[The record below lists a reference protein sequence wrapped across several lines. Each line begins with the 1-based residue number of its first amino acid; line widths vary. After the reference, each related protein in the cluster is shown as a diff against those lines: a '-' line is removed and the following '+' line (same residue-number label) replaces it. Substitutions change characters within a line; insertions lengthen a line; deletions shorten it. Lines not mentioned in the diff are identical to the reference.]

1 MSQSLAELRRTAH
14 TSVSQLKTYLQCPR
28 KYFFHYIEKAEPAFR
43 PLALSFGQAFHAAAQ
58 HHLVHSTPEQAVPNE
73 ELHEIFRASLE
84 KATQADGPPL
94 LFEEEEQDLGSVI
107 DAGIRMFD
115 AFVEKVPLPEKVL
128 GIEVPFSLELMH
140 PVTGEALGA
149 PLVGAIDAVV
159 LENGTPFIW
168 ELKTSKRRWGPD
180 QLEFDPQPTAYLMG
194 ARRHEMKAPELKLI
208 VITKAKKPD
217 VQVERLVRH
226 RGDEQE
232 LAELAL
238 SVHRAVRAGIDHRVR
253 GWQCR
258 SCQYAGACSA

>member
-1 MSQSLAELRRTAH
+1 MSQSLAELRRAPH
-14 TSVSQLKTYLQCPR
+14 TSVSQLKSYMQCPR

-43 PLALSFGQAFHAAAQ
+43 PLALSVGHAFHAAVQ
-58 HHLVHSTPEQAVPNE
+58 HHLAHSSPEQLVPSG
-73 ELHEIFRASLE
+73 ELHEIFRDSLE
-84 KATQADGPPL
+84 TATQADGPPL
-94 LFEEEEQDLGSVI
+94 LFEEEEQDLSSVI
-107 DAGIRMFD
+107 DIGIRMVD
-115 AFVEKVPLPEKVL
+115 VFVEKVPLPEKVL

-140 PVTGEALGA
+140 PVTGEVLDF

-159 LENGTPFIW
+159 LENGRLCIW
-168 ELKTSKRRWGPD
+168 ELKTSKRRWGQD
-180 QLEFDPQPTAYLMG
+180 QLDFDPQPTAYLMG
-194 ARRHEMKAPELKLI
+194 ARRHEMKGPELKLI
-208 VITKAKKPD
+208 ITTKTKKPD

-238 SVHRAVRAGIDHRVR
+238 SAHRAVRASIDHRVR